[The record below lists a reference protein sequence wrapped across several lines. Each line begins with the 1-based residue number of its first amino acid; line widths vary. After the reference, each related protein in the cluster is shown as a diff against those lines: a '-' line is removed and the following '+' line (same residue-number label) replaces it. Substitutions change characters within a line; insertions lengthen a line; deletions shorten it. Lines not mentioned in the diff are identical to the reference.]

1 MKQAV
6 IGLCFLGA
14 VCFAMP
20 QEQGRGLSLF
30 NVVKFQNDLCSG
42 SKKNGTCYT
51 KQECESK
58 GGTESGDCA
67 QGFGVCCVIS
77 LDCGAMSNDNNTYLE
92 RTTTTDLV
100 GSSCSYEICPA
111 NSKICRIRY
120 DFTSHTIA
128 NPALATVIGDPANG
142 AANAAAAGTVGNCNV
157 DSFTIAN
164 NGGASPPLICGYND
178 GQHMILDS
186 DGAGCQDVV
195 FQIGSS
201 TGVTRKWDIVV
212 TQHTCDEMDMTSAG
226 PMGCLQYFT
235 GSTGQLRSFNFPS
248 NGMDTDGPVTAAVT
262 HLNNQDYKICIRK
275 EKDKKHI
282 CYSAVQATIAS
293 MADKQGSFGLSVA
306 SAVIADSN
314 VGSACNDDYLSFNGG
329 VYTSAIAIIG
339 APTTAAVHRVC
350 GRFLATS
357 AAAIAHVTVCSITTP
372 FEVNVVFDGQE
383 LYQGGT
389 ASMAQLEEMQGAP
402 SGTLGFGLN
411 FAQT

>member
-1 MKQAV
+1 MKQAI

-30 NVVKFQNDLCSG
+30 NVVKFQNDLCAG

-51 KQECESK
+51 KAECESK

-128 NPALATVIGDPANG
+128 NPALATVVGDPTTVTV
-142 AANAAAAGTVGNCNV
+142 NAPAAGTVGNCNV

-164 NGGASPPLICGYND
+164 NGGTSPPLICGYND

-186 DGAGCQDVV
+186 DGAGCQDVL

-235 GSTGQLRSFNFPS
+235 GTTGQLRSFNFPQT
-248 NGMDTDGPVTAAVT
+248 GMDTDGPVTAQVT

-282 CYSAVQATIAS
+282 CYAAVSATIAS
-293 MADKQGSFGLSVA
+293 MADKQGSYGLSVA
-306 SAVIADSN
+306 SIAIADSQ
-314 VGSACNDDYLSFNGG
+314 VGSACNEDYISFNGG
-329 VYTSAIAIIG
+329 VYTEAIAIIG

-350 GRFLATS
+350 GRFMNTS
-357 AAAIAHVTVCSITTP
+357 AAQAAHIKLCSITTP
-372 FEVNVVFDGQE
+372 FEVNVVFDEQE
-383 LYQGGT
+383 RYEAGT
-389 ASMAQLEEMQGAP
+389 AMAQLEELQGAP
-402 SGTLGFGLN
+402 GGTIGFGLT
-411 FAQT
+411 FTQA

>member
-1 MKQAV
+1 MKQAI

-128 NPALATVIGDPANG
+128 NPALATVVAVAGTVAG
-142 AANAAAAGTVGNCNV
+142 QAAGTVGNCNV

>member
-1 MKQAV
+1 MKQAI

-30 NVVKFQNDLCSG
+30 NVVKFQNDLCAG

-51 KQECESK
+51 KAECESK

-128 NPALATVIGDPANG
+128 NPALATVVAVAGTVAG
-142 AANAAAAGTVGNCNV
+142 QAAGTVGNCNV

-186 DGAGCQDVV
+186 DGAGCQDVL

-235 GSTGQLRSFNFPS
+235 GTSGQLRSFNFPQV
-248 NGMDTDGPVTAAVT
+248 GMNTNGPVTAAVT

-275 EKDKKHI
+275 EKAKKYI
-282 CYSAVQATIAS
+282 CYSAVAGIA
-293 MADKQGSFGLSVA
+293 ADTANQGSFGLSVSSSTA
-306 SAVIADSN
+306 IADSN
-314 VGSACNDDYLSFNGG
+314 VGSACNSDYLSFNGG
-329 VYTSAIAIIG
+329 VYTSAIAAIG
-339 APTTAAVHRVC
+339 VPTTAAVHRVC
-350 GRFLATS
+350 GRFLNTQATS
-357 AAAIAHVTVCSITTP
+357 VAHVAVCSITSP
-372 FEVNVVFDGQE
+372 FEVNVHFDEQEVFS
-383 LYQGGT
+383 GGT
-389 ASMAQLEEMQGAP
+389 ASMTSHEELQGAP
-402 SGTLGFGLN
+402 SGTIGFGLN